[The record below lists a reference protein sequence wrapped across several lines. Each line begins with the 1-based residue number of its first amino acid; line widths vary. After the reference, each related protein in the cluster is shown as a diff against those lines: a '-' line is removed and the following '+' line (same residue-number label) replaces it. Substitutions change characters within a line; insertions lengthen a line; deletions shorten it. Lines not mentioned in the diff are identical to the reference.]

1 MRRDRAR
8 LATKGSGPG
17 PATRRTRE
25 EIEALVLDFL
35 TPSNIPV
42 GAYDIAS
49 RLSAEGHSIV
59 PNQVYR
65 TLSRLMEETRVVRL
79 ESLSAYMVR
88 REQFDACLICD
99 DCHSVQLT
107 LNPDAVAQLCDHARE
122 HGFKVDKT
130 VIETHGRCLSC
141 AALARRDSTAAPPLS
156 STA

>member
-1 MRRDRAR
+1 MRRARASKSNKSSDRGA
-8 LATKGSGPG
+8 A
-17 PATRRTRE
+17 ARRTRE
-25 EIEALVLDFL
+25 EIEALVLDCL
-35 TPSNIPV
+35 ARSNTPV
-42 GAYDIAS
+42 GAYDISS
-49 RLSAEGHSIV
+49 RLRANGHSVV

-88 REQFDACLICD
+88 REQFDACLIYD

-122 HGFKVDKT
+122 LGFKVDKT

-141 AALARRDSTAAPPLS
+141 AALAGRGSTASPTLS